1 MVKKIFWILCVLATL
16 AQAAPAPQ
24 RFYPDDP
31 VWVDPDNTAPV
42 GDPQAF
48 HNSEMYDFFRNTIFG
63 AAKTANPVRAAN
75 TNTVDEV
82 PDSSWFQ
89 NRHGK
94 QRLTSEQLTRGPNT
108 TDGPSMDGPWI
119 VVSTKGEGASP
130 GFRIRDARSDEY
142 LLKLDTAG
150 YPEMASA
157 AEVIAT
163 KFFYAAGYHVPENY
177 LVYFDAGR
185 LQLDP
190 AAKTE
195 TAGGGKRRM
204 DSADLNRIL
213 ERSYHDS
220 QGRYRAVASK
230 VLTGRPLGPFRY
242 YGTRPDDPNDI
253 FDHENRRELRGLR
266 VIASWLNHDDVRPAN
281 TLDMLVEADGHR
293 YVRHY
298 LIDFGSTFGS
308 GTTKPTDPR
317 TGHEYFLEGESSM
330 RRLATLGI
338 WQPDWTKIT
347 YPDFTALGRFEA
359 DHFDPGEWKPEY
371 PNAAFDNMR
380 PDDAY
385 WAARIVMAFT
395 DDDIRAIVRTGGLS
409 DAAAEEYLV
418 ETLIK
423 RRDKIGRHWL
433 AAINSA
439 DHFVIR
445 DDHLS
450 FECLSAIYG
459 LGPQPADYVV
469 RWFEYD
475 NEHEVRMSSWTVS
488 ASTST
493 PTSISLQ
500 IPSRFTNANFRGY
513 YGAEIMAASGTVVV
527 FMRKSS
533 PPIAEIVA
541 VQRSPY

>member
-1 MVKKIFWILCVLATL
+1 
-16 AQAAPAPQ
+16 
-24 RFYPDDP
+24 
-31 VWVDPDNTAPV
+31 
-42 GDPQAF
+42 
-48 HNSEMYDFFRNTIFG
+48 
-63 AAKTANPVRAAN
+63 
-75 TNTVDEV
+75 
-82 PDSSWFQ
+82 
-89 NRHGK
+89 
-94 QRLTSEQLTRGPNT
+94 
-108 TDGPSMDGPWI
+108 
-119 VVSTKGEGASP
+119 
-130 GFRIRDARSDEY
+130 
-142 LLKLDTAG
+142 
-150 YPEMASA
+150 
-157 AEVIAT
+157 
-163 KFFYAAGYHVPENY
+163 
-177 LVYFDAGR
+177 
-185 LQLDP
+185 
-190 AAKTE
+190 
-195 TAGGGKRRM
+195 
-204 DSADLNRIL
+204 
-213 ERSYHDS
+213 
-220 QGRYRAVASK
+220 
-230 VLTGRPLGPFRY
+230 
-242 YGTRPDDPNDI
+242 
-253 FDHENRRELRGLR
+253 
-266 VIASWLNHDDVRPAN
+266 
-281 TLDMLVEADGHR
+281 
-293 YVRHY
+293 
-298 LIDFGSTFGS
+298 
-308 GTTKPTDPR
+308 
-317 TGHEYFLEGESSM
+317 
-330 RRLATLGI
+330 
-338 WQPDWTKIT
+338 
-347 YPDFTALGRFEA
+347 
-359 DHFDPGEWKPEY
+359 
-371 PNAAFDNMR
+371 
-380 PDDAY
+380 
-385 WAARIVMAFT
+385 MAFT